1 MLQKLA
7 CANQFVS
14 VSSLFITTMVCFK
27 GANDPCLRS
36 TIRPD
41 VRRCFAIAAELF
53 KIGDAANISPA
64 IGKLGLILRDRVLG
78 PY

>member
-1 MLQKLA
+1 MA
-7 CANQFVS
+7 
-14 VSSLFITTMVCFK
+14 CFK

-36 TIRPD
+36 MIQPG

-64 IGKLGLILRDRVLG
+64 IGKLGLILRERVLG
-78 PY
+78 SY